1 MAPVGRF
8 APPLALM
15 ALIFALSAQEDLSSG
30 LGTAD
35 LVLRKLAHM
44 AEFGLLFLLWL
55 RALDRP
61 ARPVLAAVIAVT
73 YAASDEWHQSFV
85 DGRHGSGVDVLI
97 DATGV
102 AVAYV
107 FWRAWADGRLAA
119 LRLPRRR

>member
-1 MAPVGRF
+1 MALVGRF

-15 ALIFALSAQEDLSSG
+15 ALIFALSAQEDLGTG

-44 AEFGLLFLLWL
+44 TEYGVLFLLWL
-55 RALDRP
+55 RAFGRP
-61 ARPVLAAVIAVT
+61 ARPALAAGIAIA

-85 DGRHGSGVDVLI
+85 DGRNGSPVDVLI

-102 AVAYV
+102 LLA
-107 FWRAWADGRLAA
+107 FLLLRASRARW
-119 LRLPRRR
+119 P